1 MSSDQRSLEE
11 IVRDLPP
18 ESQAKVR
25 QFVELLRETTNG
37 EKPSRAGTDPKTP
50 ERDVLALEDGKV
62 KDNFDI
68 YDNMT
73 PAEANQIADMWRQK
87 KAEAESNKRLEQNW
101 AGALSDYREKYTSMD
116 LQERSLEWRGD

>member
-87 KAEAESNKRLEQNW
+87 KLRRKV
-101 AGALSDYREKYTSMD
+101 T
-116 LQERSLEWRGD
+116 RG